1 MSVHGIIQ
9 DGLITQM
16 GYGNYM
22 GTVPSHLYS
31 YYAQLIA
38 QLQYGMIFNETNQHQ
53 TGLWIFWVDKV
64 SISSISRLKP
74 REPLNLVR
82 SDELFGKKKKNFCLK
97 W

>member
-53 TGLWIFWVDKV
+53 TGL
-64 SISSISRLKP
+64 
-74 REPLNLVR
+74 
-82 SDELFGKKKKNFCLK
+82 
-97 W
+97 